1 MRRTDVA
8 LKAFIF
14 GCEWVQVDPFHAEKN
29 VRLAFTE
36 ILFCSSFSSMFVCV
50 HKCEQRHTY
59 IPFSLVYIYVC
70 VCRCACRT
78 WEDLSLVFDVLE
90 DGPISSLQ
98 GFRVHGRFVDNIVQ
112 SHP

>member
-1 MRRTDVA
+1 MPKRMSDWPSPKFCFVLPFPACLFACISVNKDTRTY
-8 LKAFIF
+8 
-14 GCEWVQVDPFHAEKN
+14 
-29 VRLAFTE
+29 RLV
-36 ILFCSSFSSMFVCV
+36 L
-50 HKCEQRHTY
+50 Y
-59 IPFSLVYIYVC
+59 IYIYVC